1 MTEPA
6 STAERAVALDRQVQ
20 EARGEVERLGLA
32 IAESERTASDARKAV
47 DLAGATAADEETVRL
62 RGELSTAQGALKAW
76 EEAHRA
82 VSAERSREAQ
92 AEELARH
99 RKRLDELQDE
109 AARTFADVRPTL
121 DVLVDRIEQTEA
133 LERELHGVR
142 GRVAALAADL
152 DGSPLQ
158 ATGSRYSTGPMIV
171 ALERNGLLRDL
182 VARHRREGWH
192 AL

>member
-1 MTEPA
+1 MSEPS

-92 AEELARH
+92 AEELAKHEARVQTLEADAS
-99 RKRLDELQDE
+99 RAFAEIEPALSALVEQVTRTREVEL
-109 AARTFADVRPTL
+109 
-121 DVLVDRIEQTEA
+121 
-133 LERELHGVR
+133 ELHNAR
-142 GRVAALAADL
+142 GHVAALTASLA
-152 DGSPLQ
+152 GQP
-158 ATGSRYSTGPMIV
+158 APRPRFSTGRMQNVLDLNPK
-171 ALERNGLLRDL
+171 LKDL
-182 VARHRREGWH
+182 VNEHPRGWRG
-192 AL
+192 L

>member
-1 MTEPA
+1 MTEP
-6 STAERAVALDRQVQ
+6 TTVDRARALDRQVQ
-20 EARGEVERLGLA
+20 EARGEVERLGIA
-32 IAESERTASDARKAV
+32 IVESERKASAARQAV
-47 DLAGATAADEETVRL
+47 DLAAAKAADEETVRL
-62 RGELSTAQGALKAW
+62 RGELSAAQGALEAW
-76 EEAHRA
+76 SAAHKQ
-82 VSAERSREAQ
+82 VSAEVAREAQ

-109 AARTFADVRPTL
+109 AARTFADVRPSL
-121 DVLVDRIEQTEA
+121 DVLVDRIEQAEA

-142 GRVAALAADL
+142 SHVAALAADL

-158 ATGSRYSTGPMIV
+158 ASGSRYSTGPMIV